1 MQLILKAE
9 QPTAER
15 YFEKVFLKPTEMK
28 RYIYIYTC
36 THNTHTYIYY
46 IYIILYIILL
56 YNIYYIYKIY
66 NIYTYMYIYIYTCT
80 HIIK

>member
-28 RYIYIYTC
+28 RYIYIY
-36 THNTHTYIYY
+36 YIFY
-46 IYIILYIILL
+46 I
-56 YNIYYIYKIY
+56 YNIYYI
-66 NIYTYMYIYIYTCT
+66 
-80 HIIK
+80 II

>member
-28 RYIYIYTC
+28 RYIYILY
-36 THNTHTYIYY
+36 
-46 IYIILYIILL
+46 ILYI
-56 YNIYYIYKIY
+56 
-66 NIYTYMYIYIYTCT
+66 
-80 HIIK
+80 